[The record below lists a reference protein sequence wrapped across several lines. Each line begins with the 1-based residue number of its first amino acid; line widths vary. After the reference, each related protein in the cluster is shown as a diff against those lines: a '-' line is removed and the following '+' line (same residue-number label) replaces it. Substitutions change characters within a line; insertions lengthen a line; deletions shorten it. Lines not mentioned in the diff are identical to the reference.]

1 MTDEQPQ
8 SEVPATTP
16 HNDVREDG
24 PTAQDDDHAVS
35 EAYVPRRPV
44 ASILRD
50 AVVGGL
56 NWRPD
61 RVEGI
66 VLAVA
71 LVALLTR
78 IIGLDVRALHHDES
92 LHAMF
97 SWYLVEGNGY
107 KHDPL
112 THGPFQFYITALSFL
127 LFGDSDM
134 TARIPAALFGT
145 ALVLAPLLLRRTLGS
160 VGTVAASALLTVS
173 PALMYYAR
181 FAREDS
187 YIALFLFVASVA
199 VWRYIQEGG
208 LRWIVTLAVALAFA
222 FCTKETA
229 YIYVAM
235 LLLYLNGAA
244 AHRLFWQA
252 HEGEAVTRRQLLLG
266 LLTIP
271 IAWLILALWETLAGV
286 RGRLRWHER
295 PREGELLIL
304 VGTLALPLL
313 AALVSIPVE
322 RLSGAPLEGDLE
334 YRVRVLTVG
343 LLLIAAAWVG
353 TGWRPDWWLIAA
365 GTFLA
370 ITVPLFTTGF
380 THPERIWGLP
390 WDGLHY
396 WLEQHGVQRGEQ
408 PLFYYV
414 MMVPLYEMLA
424 LLPALVTAAWLIW
437 KRDGF
442 AIFVGWWFLGTF
454 ASLSVAG
461 EKMPWLTVHL
471 AVPLALLAAYGLGL
485 AIPAAASAARAGR
498 GRAWMWA
505 GSGLAA
511 AVMLVLFAFA
521 VDTDIGLNHRHPD
534 TAVEPLIYVQT
545 TPQLLEVSDEIHRWI
560 ADGRA
565 TAVYVDQTDSL
576 TWPWAWYLREVNVR
590 YADPPFFQT
599 GEREPGAILV
609 MARGTMPDFA
619 PTRKQYQPTVPYLHR
634 WWFVEDGYRRTTWSN
649 FGSGL
654 LDGSLPGRWLE
665 FARHRTAP
673 ETLGALEGEV
683 LFPLPEGSV
692 PALTP

>member
-8 SEVPATTP
+8 P
-16 HNDVREDG
+16 DVMR
-24 PTAQDDDHAVS
+24 DDDALRA
-35 EAYVPRRPV
+35 EYVPRRTT
-44 ASILRD
+44 ASLLRD

-61 RVEGI
+61 LVEGA
-66 VLAVA
+66 VLAIA
-71 LVALLTR
+71 LISLLTR

-92 LHAMF
+92 LHATF

-112 THGPFQFYITALSFL
+112 MHGPFQFHIMALSFL
-127 LFGDSDM
+127 LFGDSDA

-145 ALVLAPLLLRRTLGS
+145 GLVLTPLLLRRTLGA
-160 VGTVAASALLTVS
+160 VGTVAAAGFFTIS
-173 PALMYYAR
+173 PALMYYSR

-187 YIALFLFVASVA
+187 YIALFLVIASVA
-199 VWRYIQEGG
+199 VWRYLEEGR
-208 LRWIVTLAVALAFA
+208 LRWVITLAAMLAFA
-222 FCTKETA
+222 FSTKETT

-235 LLLYLNGAA
+235 LLLYLNGAT
-244 AHRLFWQA
+244 AHRLFRQA
-252 HEGEAVTRRQLLLG
+252 HAGETATRKQLLLG

-271 IAWLILALWETLAGV
+271 VTWFIIALWGTLASV

-295 PREGELLIL
+295 PREGELLVL
-304 VGTLALPLL
+304 VGTLSLPLL

-322 RLSGAPLEGDLE
+322 RLNGAPLEDDLE
-334 YRVRVLTVG
+334 YRVRMLTVG
-343 LLLIAAAWVG
+343 MLLIAAAWVG

-396 WLEQHGVQRGEQ
+396 WLEQHGVQRGQQ

-414 MMVPLYEMLA
+414 MMLPLYEMLT
-424 LLPALVTAAWLIW
+424 LLPALTTAAWLIW
-437 KRDGF
+437 RRDGF

-454 ASLSVAG
+454 VSLSFAG

-471 AVPLALLAAYGLGL
+471 AVPLALLAAYGLGH
-485 AIPAAASAARAGR
+485 AVPAAARAARACR
-498 GRAWMWA
+498 GRAWTWA
-505 GSGLAA
+505 GSGLAV
-511 AVMLVLFAFA
+511 AVMLLLFAFT

-545 TPQLLEVSDEIHRWI
+545 TPQLPPLSAEIHARI

-576 TWPWAWYLREVNVR
+576 TWPWAWYLRDVKVR

-599 GEREPGAILV
+599 GEREYGAILV

-619 PTRKQYQPTVPYLHR
+619 LTRKQYEGAVLYLHR
-634 WWFVEDGYRRTTWSN
+634 WWFVENGYRTTTWSN
-649 FGSGL
+649 FASGL
-654 LDGSLPGRWLE
+654 LDGSLPRRWLE
-665 FARHRTAP
+665 FARYRTSP
-673 ETLGALEGEV
+673 DSLGALEGEV
-683 LFPLPEGSV
+683 LFPRPEGSV